1 MLHRQGRMWEREE
14 RTLEGVVESA
24 AAFWE
29 EVNCDEEKSGWLEG
43 IILSVVRWAL
53 LVGPRARPR
62 RPALLAVAAQLA
74 SFGAGRRAGAGS
86 EELGGC
92 GRDAR
97 VELLA
102 VGSFLS
108 FRPACWA
115 FSVWWADLLG
125 LFFLT
130 FSFNLFSSLFIDR

>member
-1 MLHRQGRMWEREE
+1 M
-14 RTLEGVVESA
+14 EGVVESA

-29 EVNCDEEKSGWLEG
+29 EVNCDREKSGWLEG
-43 IILSVVRWAL
+43 IILSVVRFVEPL
-53 LVGPRARPR
+53 ERPR
-62 RPALLAVAAQLA
+62 RPTLLAVAAQLA